1 MGKIRFGESEYYSG
15 RADFQRVYYD
25 NIEVGALITYKSTLR
40 EYFTSIG
47 MIYVDAI
54 ITKNKIGNAAEVSVE
69 ETEDEGWYSVDCVLN
84 DKKKHCDLIIVAGK
98 VYKTIKQRNVINRR
112 NRNR

>member
-40 EYFTSIG
+40 EYFTSVS
-47 MIYVDAI
+47 MIYVDAVM
-54 ITKNKIGNAAEVSVE
+54 TKNKIGAGIEVSVE
-69 ETEDEGWYSVDCVLN
+69 ETEDEGLYSVDFVLN

-98 VYKTIKQRNVINRR
+98 VYKTIQQRKLINKR
-112 NRNR
+112 NK